1 MDKKRI
7 IANWKSNK
15 TAEETVLFLDSLAAA
30 WAELPTDNKEIIILP
45 SYTALSAAYV
55 YCETEGLPVSIGAQ
69 NISSFDEGAYTGEVN
84 GKQLSEFCKYVLINH
99 SERRKYNHETDQDAR
114 SKVLQCLKYNMT
126 PLFCVQDEQ
135 AAIPDNVVEVMY
147 EPPTAISTFQEG
159 AKADDVSHIERV
171 VSNLKARYPQAN
183 FYYGGSVNPQ
193 NIKQIME
200 TPHVSGVLIG
210 NSSLEVETF
219 ADILQ
224 AF

>member
-15 TAEETVLFLDSLAAA
+15 TAEDTVLFLDSLAAA
-30 WAELPTDNKEIIILP
+30 WVELPTDNKEIIILP
-45 SYTALSAAYV
+45 SFASLSAAYV

-99 SERRKYNHETDQDAR
+99 SERRRYAHETDQDAR
-114 SKVLQCLKYNMT
+114 AKVLQALKYNIT

-135 AAIPDNVVEVMY
+135 AAIPDNVSEIMY
-147 EPPTAISTFQEG
+147 EPPSAISTFEAG
-159 AKADDVSHIERV
+159 AKADDSENIERV
-171 VSNLKARYPQAN
+171 ISVLKARYPYAN

-193 NIKQIME
+193 NVKQIME

-210 NSSLEVETF
+210 NSSLSVETF